1 MTRVTL
7 PHKYYH
13 SHYRLFVKI
22 NIFEVYQ
29 KEMKRKLL
37 IGLFFCLF
45 VKIFNIQADPLDYSW
60 EKHISSGIIDKAEVT
75 ELFWLE
81 TMENSFVALFNR
93 QKTEETK
100 NAAIILHSIGGHA
113 DWPEVISPLRNMLP
127 EFGWA
132 TLSIQL
138 PVISP
143 ENNIE
148 EYGKTFQ
155 ETNQRIISSV
165 KELRRRGFSKII
177 IIGHG
182 FGALSSLVY
191 LEKGSSKYIDALV
204 AISLQDYVYIKPS
217 INLLRLIEKIKV
229 PTLDIFGS
237 LDFKEGVESSPD
249 RRLAAKKS
257 GNYLY
262 SQIEIEGADHMFSN
276 MENNLIQNII
286 DWVK

>member
-7 PHKYYH
+7 PHKYCH

-22 NIFEVYQ
+22 NIFELYQ
-29 KEMKRKLL
+29 KEMMQKLH
-37 IGLFFCLF
+37 ISLFFYLF
-45 VKIFNIQADPLDYSW
+45 ANAFNVQADTLDYNW
-60 EKHISSGIIDKAEVT
+60 EKRISNGIIDKVEAT

-81 TMENSFVALFNR
+81 TVDSSFIALFNH
-93 QKTEETK
+93 QKGSEVK
-100 NAAIILHSIGGHA
+100 DAAIILHSIGCHA

-127 EFGWA
+127 KFGWS

-138 PVISP
+138 PTISP

-148 EYGKTFQ
+148 EYGNTFQ
-155 ETNQRIISSV
+155 ETNQRISSSV
-165 KELRRRGFSKII
+165 KELRKRGFSRII

-191 LEKGSSKYIDALV
+191 LEKGSTNYIDALV
-204 AISLQDYVYIKPS
+204 VISLQDYIYIKPP
-217 INLLRLIEKIKV
+217 INLLRLIEKIKL

-237 LDFKEGVESSPD
+237 LDFKEGVESSSD

-262 SQIEIEGADHMFSN
+262 NQIEIEGADHSFSN
-276 MENNLIQNII
+276 MENNLIQNIVN
-286 DWVK
+286 WTK